1 LGLTTLQFVPWI
13 YVAENTRNATMVSA
27 GAFAFLFSIC
37 SALQPFNGSWSPN
50 KLMMKQEYNAT
61 EALVTVTVS
70 TATGLYSALKAALPA
85 REFDTVE
92 CGPFKKHLTSC
103 TYQTDL
109 LPKYAGNETLN
120 EFVLSEVE
128 KTCDGTTCIASAT
141 YSSKNSLLCRVY
153 FDPATNSEPI
163 SHAWINDREIKENN
177 ISALFSYIN
186 DYERPVNVKVE
197 YPEGKSPEATFSCYY
212 DEWTER
218 EIPAFSYLRENLP
231 ENSILLIRGQGLVLA
246 HYARVSL

>member
-50 KLMMKQEYNAT
+50 KLLMKQEYNAT
-61 EALVTVTVS
+61 EALVTVTIS

-92 CGPFKKHLTSC
+92 CGPFKKHLTRC

-109 LPKYAGNETLN
+109 VPKYAGNETLN

-246 HYARVSL
+246 NYARVSL